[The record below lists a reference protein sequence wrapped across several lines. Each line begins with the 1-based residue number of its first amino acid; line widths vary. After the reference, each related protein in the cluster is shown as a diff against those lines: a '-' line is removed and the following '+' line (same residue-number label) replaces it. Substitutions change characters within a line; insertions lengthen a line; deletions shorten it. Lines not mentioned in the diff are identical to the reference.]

1 MYYLIVYVIIIYT
14 NNNKQRE
21 NEMKTTTRQ
30 DCVEAYKN
38 LLGAA
43 APQTINQMLE
53 DNKIFSFAKIDNNW
67 SIILLVL
74 QSLNKEIGA

>member
-1 MYYLIVYVIIIYT
+1 VGT
-14 NNNKQRE
+14 HKQQQTKRE
-21 NEMKTTTRQ
+21 KMRHTTRQ

-53 DNKIFSFAKIDNNW
+53 DNKVFTFAKIDNNW